1 MKVLVPVLVLA
12 IAASGCASHYAMSEP
27 RSLLRSGL
35 IDDPVQAKRLE
46 AKLTDKDIADLL
58 DADIRAKVPTKLALA
73 AVTESYAGWHYNGCG
88 PATISAEELERWEKI
103 VEGVPHIEGVQPIS
117 HLSLGGEWT
126 TLHGLRTAAA
136 RMSCELLFVYY
147 VSSSAVDNYND
158 AAALYW
164 TFVGLW
170 LAPGNTYEH
179 RTVIQGIIVD
189 CRTGAILGTATGD
202 SHLTGICP
210 AAYGEVQRAKLAK
223 ESHEKAMDDFLK
235 GCKPV
240 LKAIVARA
248 EAPRQFHPALDGRAD
263 SSRRG

>member
-1 MKVLVPVLVLA
+1 
-12 IAASGCASHYAMSEP
+12 MSEP
-27 RSLLRSGL
+27 RSLLGSGL

-58 DADIRAKVPTKLALA
+58 DADIRAKLPTKLAIA
-73 AVTESYAGWHYNGCG
+73 AVTEFYGSWHQGYRYDAVECG
-88 PATISAEELERWEKI
+88 GPGTINAEELQRWENL
-103 VEGVPHIEGVQPIS
+103 VGGVPRIEGVQPIS
-117 HLSLGGEWT
+117 PLSMGGDKV

-136 RMSCELLFVYY
+136 RMNCELLLVYY

-223 ESHEKAMDDFLK
+223 ESFEKAKDDFLK

-248 EAPRQFHPALDGRAD
+248 EAPR
-263 SSRRG
+263 